1 MNVNEGRL
9 VHWLSYNRQ
18 ESFAFRHLWF
28 FCFSFSYIFIVLFL
42 NLQHAQDL
50 LRCRCRLCL

>member
-18 ESFAFRHLWF
+18 ESFAFRHLLF
-28 FCFSFSYIFIVLFL
+28 FFVFRLVIFSLFYFL
-42 NLQHAQDL
+42 IYNTHKICLDL
-50 LRCRCRLCL
+50 DVDYA